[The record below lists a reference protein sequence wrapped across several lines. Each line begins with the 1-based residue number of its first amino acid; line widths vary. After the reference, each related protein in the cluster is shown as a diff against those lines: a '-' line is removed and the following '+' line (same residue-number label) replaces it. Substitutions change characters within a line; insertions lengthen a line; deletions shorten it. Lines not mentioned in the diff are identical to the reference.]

1 MLLESI
7 MCCYWTLILHGPAG
21 MLVNWCSETLVT
33 RFWKTMPWSFLG
45 KPSHYHNVT
54 MWNQPVCPMMVVC
67 SSHTFIILSPHHPQ
81 GLNWPL
87 ECQDRFSHPSPNEA
101 RTVVPLHCL
110 GIHTLEVEHLLL
122 LDIENTIQCIRWY
135 PFSLA
140 SEILDNSLGQ
150 HYLQGH
156 QSAFS
161 LFSC

>member
-1 MLLESI
+1 MVQRGCLSTEVVRLWWPDS
-7 MCCYWTLILHGPAG
+7 GK
-21 MLVNWCSETLVT
+21 WCHDLSWADQVII
-33 RFWKTMPWSFLG
+33 
-45 KPSHYHNVT
+45 T

-87 ECQDRFSHPSPNEA
+87 ECQDRFSYSSPIEA
-101 RTVVPLHCL
+101 RTVVPLHSL

-122 LDIENTIQCIRWY
+122 LDIENTIQWIWWY